1 MLKINCSGA
10 NFTALHFPAELGVR
24 FIQDDRMDIILLSGS
39 PNSGKTTTM
48 NVVYDKLISTGA
60 TVVQKK
66 VQVGGNA
73 VDFECIVNYKGKL
86 VAMYSMG
93 DYLIHC
99 CFAAVQYSYCDK
111 LILAYNNKFK
121 KDLAAVVASC
131 RNHIVITKSLG
142 NPDSSNQNDAT
153 TIVSKI

>member
-1 MLKINCSGA
+1 
-10 NFTALHFPAELGVR
+10 
-24 FIQDDRMDIILLSGS
+24 MDIILLSGS

-48 NVVYDKLISTGA
+48 NVVYNDLISKGA
-60 TVVQKK
+60 TVVQRK

-73 VDFECIVNYKGKL
+73 ADFECIVKYKGKL

-99 CFAAVQYSYCDK
+99 CFAAVRYASCDK

-121 KDLAAVVASC
+121 QDLAAVVASC
-131 RNHIVITKSLG
+131 KNHIVITKSPG
-142 NPDSSNQNDAT
+142 NPASSNQKDAT
-153 TIVSKI
+153 TVVSKI